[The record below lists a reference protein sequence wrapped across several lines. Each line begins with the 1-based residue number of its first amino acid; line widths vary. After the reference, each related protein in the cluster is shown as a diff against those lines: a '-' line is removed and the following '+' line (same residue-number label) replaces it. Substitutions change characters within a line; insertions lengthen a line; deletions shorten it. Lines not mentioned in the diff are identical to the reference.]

1 MPFKGDY
8 GWACELSARKLSVS
22 HPRLHHLE
30 QLVGDNTARLQDLKR
45 LAQHHVHAGS
55 LGNILAKATSDP
67 PIADPWRL
75 APVASATAD
84 AAAEVGVAAT
94 VACMRYGTESR
105 KCFVGSTIS
114 ASSYRSWDHICSA
127 YTSSSRI

>member
-55 LGNILAKATSDP
+55 LGNVLAKGTLIRRSQIRGGWPQWQP
-67 PIADPWRL
+67 PQQTPPLRL
-75 APVASATAD
+75 VSQPLRPACVTAI
-84 AAAEVGVAAT
+84 
-94 VACMRYGTESR
+94 ESR
-105 KCFVGSTIS
+105 RCFADSTIS
-114 ASSYRSWDHICSA
+114 ASSYR
-127 YTSSSRI
+127 